1 MKKNKKPI
9 ALVILDGV
17 GQAPP
22 SEGNA
27 VKLASTPNIN
37 KWTNEYPNILINA
50 SGTYVGLPDGQMGN
64 SEVGHTNIGAGRV
77 VYQSLELI
85 NNEIKEQKFLK
96 NKVINDAIEHVKKHN
111 SKLHILGLVSDGG
124 VHSHIDHIVELA
136 KYGNENVK
144 TYLHAFADGRDV
156 GPKSAW
162 TFSNK
167 IIENNIKVASISG
180 RYYSMDRDKRWER
193 VQKAYDVLVNRIGNS
208 YKKAKHYIDEQ
219 YKKGNTDE
227 FLEPAFSE
235 NYDAK
240 IEDNDAIIF
249 ANFRPDRAREL
260 SHMFIGSNVE
270 ITGYDHQPVVKRK
283 NLFFA
288 TMREYTG
295 INANIIYPNERLK
308 NTLGTFLEK
317 KGFVQ
322 MRAAETEK
330 YPHVTFFLDGGEEI
344 KKKKE
349 KRILV
354 DSPKVSTYDLT
365 PEMSSRKLTDK
376 IIENADNVDVFII
389 NYAQPDMVGHTGV
402 LPAVI
407 KSVEAADEMLGK
419 LYEKI
424 VLEMKGILIVTADH
438 GNADEMLD
446 ENGEPI
452 TKHTTNPVQVIITD
466 KNIEFKDKFK
476 KDIIGKLG
484 DLAPTILKLLNIEKP
499 KEMTGEELI
508 K

>member
-1 MKKNKKPI
+1 MKNKRPI
-9 ALVILDGV
+9 ALVVLDGV

-37 KWTNEYPNILINA
+37 KWTKEYPNILINA
-50 SGTYVGLPDGQMGN
+50 SGTFVGLPDGQMGN
-64 SEVGHTNIGAGRV
+64 SEVGHTNIGAGRII
-77 VYQSLELI
+77 YQSLELI
-85 NNEIKEQKFLK
+85 NNEIKENKFLK
-96 NKVINDAIEHVKKHN
+96 NKVINEAIEHVKKHN

-144 TYLHAFADGRDV
+144 TYLHAFTDGRDV

-162 TFSNK
+162 SFSDK
-167 IIENNIKVASISG
+167 IIQNNIKVASISG
-180 RYYSMDRDKRWER
+180 RYYSMVRDKSWDR

-208 YKKAKHYIDEQ
+208 YKFAKNYINEQ

-235 NYDAK
+235 NYDARV
-240 IEDNDAIIF
+240 EDNDAIIF

-260 SHMFIGSNVE
+260 SHMFIGSNVKE
-270 ITGYDHQPVVKRK
+270 TGYDNKPVTSRK
-283 NLFFA
+283 NLYFA

-295 INANIIYPNERLK
+295 IKSKVIYPNDKLENL
-308 NTLGTFLEK
+308 LGIVLEE

-344 KKKKE
+344 NKKHE

-376 IIENADNVDVFII
+376 IIENADDVDVFII

-407 KSVEAADEMLGK
+407 KSVEVADEMLGK
-419 LYEKI
+419 LYDKI
-424 VLEMKGILIVTADH
+424 VSKMNGILIVTADH
-438 GNADEMLD
+438 GNADEMID
-446 ENGEPI
+446 DNGEPI

-476 KDIIGKLG
+476 RNVIGKLG
-484 DLAPTILKLLNIEKP
+484 DLAPTILKLLDVKKP